1 MSNADQL
8 ASLCV
13 QLTARVKEL
22 EECLDFDRPLPHT
35 PLATKELG
43 LLVPRAQWEAMV
55 QRAEAAEA
63 KIALGLERMRELL
76 NRDLNTGQ
84 LWWQD
89 REAIVGVV
97 LALEVGEGTKP
108 VECTARP
115 YECTDGPYGRT
126 HGADCPLSTTTGQV
140 TG

>member
-1 MSNADQL
+1 VS
-8 ASLCV
+8 
-13 QLTARVKEL
+13 
-22 EECLDFDRPLPHT
+22 
-35 PLATKELG
+35 G
-43 LLVPRAQWEAMV
+43 LLLVARAEAALSAQLDVTAELRSQLRAM
-55 QRAEAAEA
+55 QEHAEAAEA
-63 KIALGLERMRELL
+63 KVALGLERMRELL

-126 HGADCPLSTTTGQV
+126 HGADCPLSTTTGEV
-140 TG
+140 TP

>member
-1 MSNADQL
+1 MELDRRCPNRARRWEGDGVSESAKDLKALLEQRQRDQ
-8 ASLCV
+8 
-13 QLTARVKEL
+13 ARIE
-22 EECLDFDRPLPHT
+22 R
-35 PLATKELG
+35 LG
-43 LLVPRAQWEAMV
+43 ERLRL
-55 QRAEAAEA
+55 AEA

-140 TG
+140 TP

>member
-1 MSNADQL
+1 MSESAKDLKALLEQRQRDQ
-8 ASLCV
+8 
-13 QLTARVKEL
+13 ARIE
-22 EECLDFDRPLPHT
+22 R
-35 PLATKELG
+35 LG
-43 LLVPRAQWEAMV
+43 ERLRL
-55 QRAEAAEA
+55 AEA
-63 KIALGLERMRELL
+63 KVALGLERMRELL

-126 HGADCPLSTTTGQV
+126 HGADCPLSTTTGEV